1 MTAQRRY
8 ELTDDEWERIKG
20 YFPEREAGQ
29 KGRPRN
35 EDRPILNGILWIVR
49 SGAAWRDLPER
60 YGAWSTVY
68 SRFVQWQEEGLF
80 DAILKDLSEETDFQ
94 DMSID
99 KGPSGQCRCKKGAVD
114 SEYNQHIGLS
124 RGGKT
129 TKIHAIVDA
138 LGNPIHI
145 HLSAGNLHDSTEAQ
159 AALSEVPLER
169 GFILADK
176 AYGTTDIRTFI
187 ENSGG
192 NYCIPLKSN
201 AVNPWDCDWYLYKE
215 RHLVE
220 CFFQKLKMFRRIATR
235 YEKLAKR
242 FLAIVQLGC
251 IMIWLA

>member
-80 DAILKDLSEETDFQ
+80 DTILKELSEEADFQ

-99 KGPSGQCRCKKGAVD
+99 SRTVKAHQASAGAKKG
-114 SEYNQHIGLS
+114 L
-124 RGGKT
+124 
-129 TKIHAIVDA
+129 
-138 LGNPIHI
+138 
-145 HLSAGNLHDSTEAQ
+145 
-159 AALSEVPLER
+159 
-169 GFILADK
+169 
-176 AYGTTDIRTFI
+176 
-187 ENSGG
+187 
-192 NYCIPLKSN
+192 
-201 AVNPWDCDWYLYKE
+201 
-215 RHLVE
+215 
-220 CFFQKLKMFRRIATR
+220 
-235 YEKLAKR
+235 
-242 FLAIVQLGC
+242 
-251 IMIWLA
+251 

>member
-80 DAILKDLSEETDFQ
+80 DTILKELSEEADFQ

-99 KGPSGQCRCKKGAVD
+99 GSTLKPIRPVPVQKRGCR
-114 SEYNQHIGLS
+114 QRIQ
-124 RGGKT
+124 
-129 TKIHAIVDA
+129 
-138 LGNPIHI
+138 P
-145 HLSAGNLHDSTEAQ
+145 
-159 AALSEVPLER
+159 
-169 GFILADK
+169 
-176 AYGTTDIRTFI
+176 AYWPET
-187 ENSGG
+187 
-192 NYCIPLKSN
+192 
-201 AVNPWDCDWYLYKE
+201 
-215 RHLVE
+215 
-220 CFFQKLKMFRRIATR
+220 RR
-235 YEKLAKR
+235 
-242 FLAIVQLGC
+242 
-251 IMIWLA
+251 